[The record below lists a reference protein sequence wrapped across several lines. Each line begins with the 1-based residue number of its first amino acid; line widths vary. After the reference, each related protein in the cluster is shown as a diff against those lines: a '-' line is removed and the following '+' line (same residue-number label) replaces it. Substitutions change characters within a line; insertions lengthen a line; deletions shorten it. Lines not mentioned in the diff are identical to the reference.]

1 MLCPSDS
8 RHMRE
13 RKWEKIG
20 YNHDSLLFVMTLQCL
35 HISTIILKVFP
46 PLKEGVR
53 DALFDSV
60 PRGFSAHKSV
70 VK

>member
-1 MLCPSDS
+1 MIVFCDDLAMPSYIYYHFKS
-8 RHMRE
+8 FSSPQ
-13 RKWEKIG
+13 RK
-20 YNHDSLLFVMTLQCL
+20 S
-35 HISTIILKVFP
+35 
-46 PLKEGVR
+46 

>member
-46 PLKEGVR
+46 PLKEGVM
-53 DALFDSV
+53 LFLTLSLEDFLLIRV
-60 PRGFSAHKSV
+60 
-70 VK
+70 

>member
-8 RHMRE
+8 RHMGE

-46 PLKEGVR
+46 PLKEGVM
-53 DALFDSV
+53 LFLTLSLEDFLLIRV
-60 PRGFSAHKSV
+60 
-70 VK
+70 

>member
-20 YNHDSLLFVMTLQCL
+20 YNHDSLFFVMTLQCL
-35 HISTIILKVFP
+35 HIYYHFKSFSSP
-46 PLKEGVR
+46 QR
-53 DALFDSV
+53 RSDALFDSV